1 MIKLAEFARRRK
13 QLMRMADEDAILV
26 LPSAPMRVRS
36 HDTHYPYRQDSD
48 FWYLSG
54 FAEPEAVLVLVPGRK
69 HGEALLFC
77 RERDADR
84 EAWDGPRAGPE
95 GAVDIHGF
103 DDAYPI
109 ADLDEILPGLLEG
122 RSRVYY
128 HFGRDTEFDLK
139 LIGWVNRVRAQV
151 RHGAQPPHE
160 FLELG
165 HLLDEMRLFKSR
177 DELKLMKRAARISV
191 QAHEAA
197 MRAARPGVHEYEL
210 QAELERVFR
219 DTEFD
224 LKLIGWLNR
233 VRAQVR
239 LGAQPPHEFLELG
252 HLLDEMRLFKS
263 RDELKLMKR
272 AAKIS
277 VQAHEAAM
285 RAARPG
291 LHEYELQAE
300 LERVFRAADAEPAY
314 SSIVGAGANACIL
327 HYRDNAAQARDGE
340 LVLIDAGAEYRG
352 YAADITR
359 TFPANGRFS
368 AEQRAL
374 HDLVGAAQAAAL
386 AQARTGIAYEAGHN
400 AAVETLTEGLLK
412 LGLLKGK
419 LEKNIAEGMYKRY
432 YPHKTGHWLGLDVHD
447 VGDYRIDGESRLLE
461 PGMAFTIE
469 PGLYVPTSDMTVA
482 EKWRGIGIRI
492 EDNVVVTKD
501 GHEVLTEG
509 LARSADEI
517 EALMAAR

>member
-1 MIKLAEFARRRK
+1 MRTTGIPAQGYARRRR
-13 QLMRMADEDAILV
+13 QLMRMAGDDAILV
-26 LPSAPMRVRS
+26 LPAAPERIRS
-36 HDTHYPYRQDSD
+36 RDTHYPYRQDSD
-48 FWYLSG
+48 LWYLTG
-54 FAEPEAVLVLVPGRK
+54 FPEPEAVLVLVPGRR

-77 RERDADR
+77 RERDPER
-84 EAWDGPRAGPE
+84 EGWDGPRTGPE
-95 GAVDIHGF
+95 GAVDAFGM

-109 ADLDEILPGLLEG
+109 DDLDEILPGLLEG

-128 HFGRDTEFDLK
+128 HFG
-139 LIGWVNRVRAQV
+139 
-151 RHGAQPPHE
+151 
-160 FLELG
+160 
-165 HLLDEMRLFKSR
+165 
-177 DELKLMKRAARISV
+177 
-191 QAHEAA
+191 
-197 MRAARPGVHEYEL
+197 
-210 QAELERVFR
+210 R

-285 RAARPG
+285 RASRPG

-359 TFPANGRFS
+359 TFPVNGRFS

-419 LEKNIAEGMYKRY
+419 LEKNVAEGTYKRY